1 MGPLFEEYRL
11 ALKARGGDRGAL
23 SELVERTRHRLFALA
38 YTELRHYDDA
48 QDAVAGALLQICL
61 HIGALREPEHVIP
74 WMQSIVRRE
83 AHQRRRRVETIPLEP
98 ERADPQ
104 AEDVTSLLLR
114 LDIAQ
119 ALRRLPGQQAR
130 ALRLF
135 YLEELS
141 VREIAVQLGGPQSA
155 LSEGRVKTWLHRG
168 RRQLAAELK
177 GYTPMTTDS
186 SLTNKRARSVRPPRH
201 STTPASAPLRPAAIL
216 HTDLSP
222 ALLQQVSEA
231 MRLAGFAA
239 PSLAPDD
246 LLDFRA
252 DQLPLRDVLSGYEA
266 LVVDEM
272 VGGRSGL
279 EYVLFCKAYA
289 ETVNI
294 PITLLH
300 SQEENALLTTACYSA
315 GVTHLARKDDPR
327 SIAAAFHSPPATTQG
342 NWKSFTER
350 ARQVVCEAQKE
361 AIGMGENCVSTE
373 HLLLGLTRE
382 ADSAGARILVE
393 KCAVPLENIREEVS
407 RQTPRGPGRDEGLD
421 LMLTPRAMNIV
432 DYSGDEARQMGH
444 GYIGSEHLLL
454 GMLRE
459 RDGVAG
465 WALASLGVDLD
476 RTRDFVRLW
485 QKG

>member
-1 MGPLFEEYRL
+1 MGAHFDEYEDEYRL
-11 ALKARGGDRGAL
+11 ALRARGGDRGAL
-23 SELVERTRHRLFALA
+23 SALVEGTRHRLFALA
-38 YTELRHYDDA
+38 YAELRHYDDA
-48 QDAVAGALLQICL
+48 QDAVADALLQICR
-61 HIGALREPEHVIP
+61 HIGALREPERVIP

-83 AHQRRRRVETIPLEP
+83 AHRRRRVETVPLDS

-104 AEDVTSLLLR
+104 AEDVTGLLLR

-119 ALRRLPGQQAR
+119 ALRQLPGQQAR

-141 VREIAVQLGGPQSA
+141 VREIAARLGGPQGA
-155 LSEGRVKTWLHRG
+155 VSEGRVRTWLHRG

-177 GYTPMTTDS
+177 GYMPMTTDA
-186 SLTNKRARSVRPPRH
+186 SLTNQAA
-201 STTPASAPLRPAAIL
+201 TPAPAPLRPAAIL
-216 HTDLSP
+216 HTDLPP
-222 ALLQQVSEA
+222 ALLRQVREA
-231 MRLAGFAA
+231 MRQAGFAA
-239 PSLAPDD
+239 QALAPDD
-246 LLDFRA
+246 LPDFRA
-252 DQLPLRDVLSGYEA
+252 DHLPLRDALSGYEA

-315 GVTHLARKDDPR
+315 GVTHLARKDDPH
-327 SIAAAFHSPPATTQG
+327 SLAAAFHSPPAPVKG
-342 NWKSFTER
+342 SWESFTER
-350 ARQVVCEAQKE
+350 AWQVVVEAQKE
-361 AIGMGENCVSTE
+361 AISMGENCVSTE

-393 KCAVPLENIREEVS
+393 KCAVPLESIREEVR

-421 LMLTPRAMNIV
+421 LMLTPRAMNVV
-432 DYSGDEARQMGH
+432 DHSCDEARQMGH

-454 GMLRE
+454 GLIRE

-465 WALASLGVDLD
+465 RVLASLGVDLD

-485 QKG
+485 QKK

>member
-1 MGPLFEEYRL
+1 MGPHFDEYGDEYKL

-38 YTELRHYDDA
+38 YAEMRHYDDA
-48 QDAVAGALLQICL
+48 QDTVADALLQICL
-61 HIGALREPEHVIP
+61 HIGALREPERVIP

-83 AHQRRRRVETIPLEP
+83 AHRRRRVETVPLNP

-104 AEDVTSLLLR
+104 AEDVAGLLLR

-119 ALRRLPGQQAR
+119 ALRQLPGQQAQ

-141 VREIAVQLGGPQSA
+141 VREVATRLSGPHGAVG
-155 LSEGRVKTWLHRG
+155 EGRVKTWLHRG
-168 RRQLAAELK
+168 RRRLAAELK
-177 GYTPMTTDS
+177 GYTPMTTD
-186 SLTNKRARSVRPPRH
+186 ASVTEKA
-201 STTPASAPLRPAAIL
+201 TTPALLRPAAIL
-216 HTDLSP
+216 HTDLPP

-231 MRLAGFAA
+231 MRQAGFAA
-239 PSLAPDD
+239 QALAPDD
-246 LLDFRA
+246 LPDFRA
-252 DQLPLRDVLSGYEA
+252 DQLPLRDALSGYEA

-300 SQEENALLTTACYSA
+300 SQDENALLTTACYSA
-315 GVTHLARKDDPR
+315 GVTHLARRSDPH
-327 SIAAAFHSPPATTQG
+327 SIAAAFSSPSAPVKG
-342 NWKSFTER
+342 SWESFTER
-350 ARQVVCEAQKE
+350 ARQVVVEAQKE
-361 AIGMGENCVSTE
+361 AVGMGGNCVSTE

-393 KCAVPLENIREEVS
+393 KCAVSLESVREEVR
-407 RQTPRGPGRDEGLD
+407 RQAPRGPGRDEGLD
-421 LMLTPRAMNIV
+421 LMLTPRAMNVV
-432 DYSGDEARQMGH
+432 DHSCDEARQMGH

-454 GMLRE
+454 GLIRE

-465 WALASLGVDLD
+465 RVLASLSVDLD
-476 RTRDFVRLW
+476 RTRDFVQVW